1 MPTPT
6 LIPSVAEIVDFVGCE
21 LGSSN
26 WVTISQ
32 ERINAFADATG
43 DHQWLHVDVERA
55 QRDSPFKSTIAHGY
69 LMISLI
75 PALLAELVVVNNC
88 EMAINTGIEKLR
100 LSTPV
105 PSGARLRMSAT
116 LDDARKLPG
125 GGIRATFA
133 IRLELEGASKAACHG
148 NVTYVYYP

>member
-6 LIPSVAEIVDFVGCE
+6 VIPSVAEIVDFVGCE

-32 ERINAFADATG
+32 ERINAFADATD

-55 QRDSPFKSTIAHGY
+55 QRDSPFKSTVAHGY
-69 LMISLI
+69 LTISLI
-75 PALLAELVVVNNC
+75 PALLRELLVVNNC
-88 EMAINTGIEKLR
+88 EMAVNAGIEKLR

-105 PSGARLRMSAT
+105 PSGSRLRMSAT
-116 LDDARKLPG
+116 LKGARKLPG
-125 GGIRATFA
+125 GGIRSTFA
-133 IRLELEGASKAACHG
+133 IRLELEGATKPACHG